1 MTKNKELALLFSRLA
16 DALEFQGELQF
27 KVIAYRKAARVLEDL
42 PDNIVEIYK
51 LGGKDALRK
60 IPGIGEG
67 IAKKIEQ
74 YLKTG
79 RIEKYEEI
87 MAKVPKELLE
97 LMDVQGI
104 GPKTLKLAYDKLGVR
119 TKADFHRVLEDGTLE
134 HLPGMGKKKIENIK
148 RGLELFEKMRQRIP
162 LGLAYP
168 LVQGIVEEIKNLPEV
183 IEISPCGSFRRM
195 KETIGD
201 IDILVSASPEYSNT
215 VINAFVN
222 LDGVTR
228 ILAAGETKGSAIFN
242 DRYQV
247 DLRVVPSDSYGAA
260 LQYFTGSKAHN
271 VHIRGIARSKGL
283 KVSEYGV
290 FMGEKRIAGS
300 NEKGVYEAIGLIWI
314 PPEIREDMGEIE
326 AALEGNIPK
335 LVEYHELKGDL
346 HVHSKYSDGSADLQ
360 EIVKFGK
367 NMGYEYIA
375 VCDHS
380 QSVKYARGLEIERL
394 IKKNEEIDKIN
405 SKLTDFKLL
414 KGTEVDI
421 LPDGSLD
428 YPDEVLAK
436 LDYVC
441 AAIHQW
447 KKDEDATSRILK
459 AMENPYVHAIGHP
472 TGRLITTREGYKV
485 DMEAVIKKA
494 SETHT
499 FLEINSYYERL
510 DLNDINTRRAK
521 EYGVKIVI
529 GTDAHQIGQLWLA
542 RLGLGVARRA
552 WLTSY
557 DVVNTR
563 NLPDLFEILMEKRR
577 KFGAHS

>member
-1 MTKNKELALLFSRLA
+1 MNKNKELADLFNRLA
-16 DALEFQGELQF
+16 DALEFQGEIQF
-27 KVIAYRKAARVLEDL
+27 KVIAYRKAARILGDL
-42 PDNIVEIYK
+42 PDDIVEIYK
-51 LGGKDALRK
+51 AGGKEALRK

-74 YLKTG
+74 FLKTG
-79 RIEKYEEI
+79 KIQKYEEV
-87 MAKVPKELLE
+87 MSKVPRELLE

-104 GPKTLKLAYDKLGVR
+104 GPRTLRLAYDKLGVR
-119 TKADFHRVLEDGTLE
+119 TKEDFRRVLEDGSLE
-134 HLPGMGKKKIENIK
+134 QLPGMGKKKIENIK
-148 RGLELFEKMRQRIP
+148 KGLELFEKMRQRIP

-168 LVQGIVEEIKNLPEV
+168 LVEGIVKAIESLPEV

-201 IDILVSASPEYSNT
+201 IDILVSASPEHARKIISE
-215 VINAFVN
+215 FVN
-222 LDGVTR
+222 LEGVTR
-228 ILAAGETKGSAIFN
+228 VLAAGETKGSAIFN
-242 DRYQV
+242 DRFQV
-247 DLRVVPSDSYGAA
+247 DLRVVPPDSYGAA

-271 VHIRGIARSKGL
+271 VHMRSIARSKGL

-290 FMGEKRIAGS
+290 FRGEEKIAGAD
-300 NEKGVYEAIGLIWI
+300 EEGVYRAVGLVWI

-326 AALEGNIPK
+326 AALNGNIPQ
-335 LVEYHELKGDL
+335 LIEYHELKGDL
-346 HVHSKYSDGSADLQ
+346 HVHSRYSDGSASLE
-360 EIVKFGK
+360 EIVKYGRK
-367 NMGYEYIA
+367 MGYQYIA

-380 QSVKYARGLEIERL
+380 QSVRYARGLEIERL
-394 IKKNEEIDKIN
+394 IKKNQEIDRIN
-405 SKLTDFKLL
+405 QTLTDFKLL

-428 YPDEVLAK
+428 YPDEILAQ

-441 AAIHQW
+441 ASIHQW
-447 KKDEDATSRILK
+447 KKDEDATERILR

-472 TGRLITTREGYKV
+472 TGRLITSREGYRV
-485 DMEAVIKKA
+485 NMEAVLKKGA
-494 SETHT
+494 ETHT

-510 DLNDINTRRAK
+510 DLNDINTRKAR

-529 GTDAHQIGQLWLA
+529 GTDAHQMGQLWLA

-552 WLTSY
+552 WLTTE

-563 NLPDLFEILMEKRR
+563 DLNDLLEILSEKKR
-577 KFGAHS
+577 KFGVLK